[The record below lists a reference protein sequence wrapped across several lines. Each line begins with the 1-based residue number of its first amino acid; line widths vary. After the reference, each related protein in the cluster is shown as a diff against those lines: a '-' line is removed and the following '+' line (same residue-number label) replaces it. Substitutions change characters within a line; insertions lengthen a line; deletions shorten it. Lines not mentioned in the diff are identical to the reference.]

1 MSKDS
6 NAYQFILPTSSAP
19 VTRTI
24 NILNSPH
31 IAESLNHGQFL
42 RKCMEGIFRIN
53 MGVTAINNLDLAF
66 LHDLAEANREGLND
80 AFRSGHRLLP
90 VQTDALPV

>member
-1 MSKDS
+1 
-6 NAYQFILPTSSAP
+6 
-19 VTRTI
+19 
-24 NILNSPH
+24 
-31 IAESLNHGQFL
+31 
-42 RKCMEGIFRIN
+42 MEGIFRIN